1 MDQKIDLLRSR
12 LTDYLNSFGIESTEY
27 QTSQLLEHL
36 RLLFLINE
44 SLNLTR
50 ITSYEESIVKHL
62 LDSALFVQ
70 VLHKHRLMP
79 HEPYFI
85 DIGTGGGFPG
95 IPFSILTP
103 QARGVLV
110 DSVSKKVN
118 AVNNFVKLL
127 KLNDRISTSDQ
138 RCEDIAR
145 LGNNSFNLV
154 LARAVAPLPVL
165 IEYATPLLQRD
176 GYAVFSKGN
185 PSDEEIKAAD
195 YAAEVCGCLLLQQ
208 EFVSLPENAG
218 ERSLFIYQK
227 IKDSAIKLPRR
238 NGVATKKPLGL

>member
-1 MDQKIDLLRSR
+1 MDQNIDLLRSR
-12 LTDYLNSFGIESTEY
+12 LTDYLNDFDIESTEY
-27 QTSQLLEHL
+27 QTFQLLEHL
-36 RLLFLINE
+36 RLLFAINE

-62 LDSALFVQ
+62 LDSALFVHI
-70 VLHKHRLMP
+70 LRKHQLMP
-79 HEPYFI
+79 QEPYFI

-95 IPFSILTP
+95 IPFTILTP
-103 QARGVLV
+103 QATGVLV
-110 DSVSKKVN
+110 DSVSKKVK

-145 LGNNSFNLV
+145 LDKNPFNLV

-165 IEYATPLLQRD
+165 IEYAAPLLQRN

-185 PSDEEIKAAD
+185 PSDEELKDAD
-195 YAAEVCGCLLLQQ
+195 YAAEICGCFLLQK
-208 EFVSLPENAG
+208 EFITLPENAG

-227 IKDSAIKLPRR
+227 IKDSAINLPRR